1 MVKSTPGYEIN
12 LVKTVFC
19 GIFACRPFHPLFVE
33 VSEVT
38 MDAYVQVSNDVSL
51 AVKSILQVKK
61 SFRSQMHC
69 VKQLLQHNRLLKN
82 KLCELEKS
90 NKELRSMLLLSKQ
103 NNELQK
109 QVLKLENDKK
119 KQEYVVNDFISGS
132 QNDDTCGFDGIV
144 EINHDKMQGVQ
155 CPKSPPSS
163 PSTRSK
169 RENITTPQKST
180 STSNRKSWKSRR
192 VLRSTP
198 PKKKLKK

>member
-1 MVKSTPGYEIN
+1 M
-12 LVKTVFC
+12 
-19 GIFACRPFHPLFVE
+19 E

-103 NNELQK
+103 NNDLKK

-119 KQEYVVNDFISGS
+119 K
-132 QNDDTCGFDGIV
+132 
-144 EINHDKMQGVQ
+144 
-155 CPKSPPSS
+155 
-163 PSTRSK
+163 TRIC
-169 RENITTPQKST
+169 RE
-180 STSNRKSWKSRR
+180 
-192 VLRSTP
+192 
-198 PKKKLKK
+198 

>member
-1 MVKSTPGYEIN
+1 
-12 LVKTVFC
+12 
-19 GIFACRPFHPLFVE
+19 
-33 VSEVT
+33 

-69 VKQLLQHNRLLKN
+69 VKQLLQQNCLLKK

-103 NNELQK
+103 NNDLQK

-132 QNDDTCGFDGIV
+132 QNDDDCGFDGIV
-144 EINHDKMQGVQ
+144 EINHGKMQGVQ
-155 CPKSPPSS
+155 CPKSLPSS

-180 STSNRKSWKSRR
+180 STSSRKSWKSRR
-192 VLRSTP
+192 VLRSNP
-198 PKKKLKK
+198 AKKKIKK

>member
-1 MVKSTPGYEIN
+1 MNPSGRHVAIEVNAKEMPPLCLRG
-12 LVKTVFC
+12 
-19 GIFACRPFHPLFVE
+19 RPLFVE

-103 NNELQK
+103 NNDLKK
-109 QVLKLENDKK
+109 QVLKLENENDKK

-144 EINHDKMQGVQ
+144 EINHDEMQGVQ
-155 CPKSPPSS
+155 CPMSPPSS
-163 PSTRSK
+163 
-169 RENITTPQKST
+169 
-180 STSNRKSWKSRR
+180 
-192 VLRSTP
+192 
-198 PKKKLKK
+198 

>member
-1 MVKSTPGYEIN
+1 
-12 LVKTVFC
+12 
-19 GIFACRPFHPLFVE
+19 
-33 VSEVT
+33 

-69 VKQLLQHNRLLKN
+69 VKQLLQQNCLLKK

-119 KQEYVVNDFISGS
+119 K
-132 QNDDTCGFDGIV
+132 
-144 EINHDKMQGVQ
+144 
-155 CPKSPPSS
+155 
-163 PSTRSK
+163 TRIC
-169 RENITTPQKST
+169 RE
-180 STSNRKSWKSRR
+180 
-192 VLRSTP
+192 
-198 PKKKLKK
+198 

>member
-1 MVKSTPGYEIN
+1 MAFLRK
-12 LVKTVFC
+12 
-19 GIFACRPFHPLFVE
+19 PFHPLLV
-33 VSEVT
+33 EVT

-69 VKQLLQHNRLLKN
+69 VKQLLQQNCLLKK

-132 QNDDTCGFDGIV
+132 QNDDACGCDGIA
-144 EINHDKMQGVQ
+144 EINHGKMQGVQ
-155 CPKSPPSS
+155 CPKSLPSS

-180 STSNRKSWKSRR
+180 STSSRKSWKSRR
-192 VLRSTP
+192 VLRSNP
-198 PKKKLKK
+198 AKKKIKK

>member
-1 MVKSTPGYEIN
+1 
-12 LVKTVFC
+12 
-19 GIFACRPFHPLFVE
+19 
-33 VSEVT
+33 
-38 MDAYVQVSNDVSL
+38 
-51 AVKSILQVKK
+51 
-61 SFRSQMHC
+61 MHC

-103 NNELQK
+103 NTELQQ

-132 QNDDTCGFDGIV
+132 QNDDTCGFEGIV
-144 EINHDKMQGVQ
+144 EINHGKMQGVQ
-155 CPKSPPSS
+155 CPKSPTLS

-180 STSNRKSWKSRR
+180 STSSCKSWKSRR
-192 VLRSTP
+192 VLRSKP
-198 PKKKLKK
+198 PKKKIKK